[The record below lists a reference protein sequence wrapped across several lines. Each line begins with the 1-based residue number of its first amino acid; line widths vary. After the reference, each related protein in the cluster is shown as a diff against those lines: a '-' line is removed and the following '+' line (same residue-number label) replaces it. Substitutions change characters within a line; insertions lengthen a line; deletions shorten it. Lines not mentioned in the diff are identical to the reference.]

1 MLFDFMML
9 IVVFLTCAF
18 PLIALFRYND
28 YLDQREELQ
37 GSILEKWKIEELEEK
52 YADYENVSFFE
63 YEKRLTE
70 EQKAALPEEVQIAFK
85 GCKEELDTNEALANN
100 LGTLVI
106 LFVTIFS
113 LSLLLAFIIL
123 EFIVPLIFKNGQ
135 TFGKKIFSLAVVRV
149 DSVKISP
156 FVLFVRTILGKY
168 TICTM
173 VPLITFPM
181 FYTAMSIVPIFFV
194 LLILLLHIVFYFT
207 SGTGALI
214 HDKMAATAVVD
225 MQTQMIFDSVEEKE
239 NYQLRIHREEV
250 SKADY

>member
-1 MLFDFMML
+1 MVYKLQKASFTKRVSAMLFDFMML

-63 YEKRLTE
+63 YEKSLTE

-135 TFGKKIFSLAVVRV
+135 TFGKKYILPCGRACGFGEDLAIRAFRKNDPRKIHHLHHGSPHHLPHVLYSDVDRSHFLRV
-149 DSVKISP
+149 AD
-156 FVLFVRTILGKY
+156 
-168 TICTM
+168 
-173 VPLITFPM
+173 
-181 FYTAMSIVPIFFV
+181 TASAHR
-194 LLILLLHIVFYFT
+194 ILLHLGNRRAYP
-207 SGTGALI
+207 
-214 HDKMAATAVVD
+214 
-225 MQTQMIFDSVEEKE
+225 
-239 NYQLRIHREEV
+239 
-250 SKADY
+250 